1 MYFEVQVTLN
11 CVFKNKEL
19 IQDFQQSTQP
29 KIKLTQIFTAAIQTL
44 TFKLRLANM
53 IHSAHRFIQGC
64 SHWCLLDLF
73 SSWSLCWRI
82 DSTESIHMSTWAPH
96 LQTQSCK
103 PHSLFVVLHAICPCQ
118 ALNTQT
124 NVRHKSVYILPKLPP
139 SQLPFLQIR
148 RSGCNSTLPFKRDCF
163 PFQEHFLLI
172 FNQSLCYWKSNYSC
186 DRFSACL
193 PGVDIEAG
201 HLNLNSKFRSHA

>member
-1 MYFEVQVTLN
+1 MFLKTKNSYKIFSNLLN
-11 CVFKNKEL
+11 LKLNSPKYL
-19 IQDFQQSTQP
+19 RQQFRLWLSSWDWPTW
-29 KIKLTQIFTAAIQTL
+29 FT
-44 TFKLRLANM
+44 
-53 IHSAHRFIQGC
+53 AHRFIQGC